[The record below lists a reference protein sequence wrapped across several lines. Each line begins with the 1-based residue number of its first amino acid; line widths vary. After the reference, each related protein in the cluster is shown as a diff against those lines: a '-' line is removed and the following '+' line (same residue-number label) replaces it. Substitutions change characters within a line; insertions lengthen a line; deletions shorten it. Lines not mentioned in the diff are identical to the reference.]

1 METLLRRLYSAHGG
15 PRRSARGVTL
25 MELLVVITILA
36 VLASIAVP
44 TYRRY
49 LIRAQRSEAKIA
61 LLQLQTAQEK
71 FYLQNNVYTDDITSA
86 SPSGLG
92 LLAETETGKYTVA
105 VALDDVDGIDDQAYV
120 ATATPRAGGGQ
131 TDDDQCDSFTID
143 ERGTRGN
150 GGTSG
155 PEICWK

>member
-1 METLLRRLYSAHGG
+1 MEILLQRLQSRYGGMRRT
-15 PRRSARGVTL
+15 ARGVTL

-36 VLASIAVP
+36 LLASIAVP

-71 FYLQNNVYTDDITSA
+71 FYLQNNVYTDDVTTA

-92 LLAETETGKYTVA
+92 LLAQTETGKYTVA
-105 VALDDVDGIDDQAYV
+105 VALEDVDGVADQAFV

-131 TDDDQCDSFTID
+131 TDDAQCRNFTID

-150 GGTSG
+150 SGTSG
-155 PEICWK
+155 PEVCWK